1 MLVENPE
8 HQLAPLVDILYE
20 AVLVRS
26 DSLPSSLT
34 MWDLL
39 RPDTLVSVS
48 SGSCWGQH
56 TAVSSHISISF
67 KHPLSEPSSGSINNH
82 DIAVV
87 YTCTLKT
94 SKQQILLLQ
103 SFSSWIHYN
112 RIYIYIEDYFEKYYS
127 AATIIKLSLPCDCVE
142 VKWPEQEADF
152 IIATSLLRR
161 WKIASSRLL
170 CLFQCQSS
178 KQMYLPE

>member
-82 DIAVV
+82 DIAVHL
-87 YTCTLKT
+87 YTQNFKT
-94 SKQQILLLQ
+94 TNIVAPVFQFMNSLQQDLHLHWGLLWEILL
-103 SFSSWIHYN
+103 SSHNNQAFPSLWLCWSQVTWTRGWFHYCHLTPQ
-112 RIYIYIEDYFEKYYS
+112 K
-127 AATIIKLSLPCDCVE
+127 
-142 VKWPEQEADF
+142 VKN
-152 IIATSLLRR
+152 
-161 WKIASSRLL
+161 
-170 CLFQCQSS
+170 CLFTITLFVPVSEQ
-178 KQMYLPE
+178 